1 MSANFKIVSKKING
15 SSLVLHLSGDFDGTS
30 AWKLIDTIM
39 VRYNGNGEVVI
50 HIENLRNAFPFG
62 VSLLENLL
70 TETVV
75 PLQQVL
81 FVDGKCIVRG
91 REEIRLFSQEKSHR
105 LRSRCSCDGMCAE
118 CGCGHSKRSFK
129 TARSA

>member
-30 AWKLIDTIM
+30 AWELIDTIM
-39 VRYNGNGEVVI
+39 VRYNGDGEVVI

-75 PLQQVL
+75 PLQRVL
-81 FVDGKCIVRG
+81 FVDGKRIVRG
-91 REEIRLFSQEKSHR
+91 REGIRLFPQEKSPEIK
-105 LRSRCSCDGMCAE
+105 SRRGCDEMCAQ
-118 CGCGHSKRSFK
+118 CGCGHSKRSFN
-129 TARSA
+129 TVRSS